1 MAEDKNDQPDEREPA
16 VPDELQYREVSK
28 EDLERVLAE
37 QEKWA
42 ETGGQDGSPADLRR
56 DNLEGADLRGA
67 NLEGAFLGGAN
78 FSGAK
83 LFDANLHKADLG
95 GANLQVADLRS
106 ANLQGAVLSG
116 ANLSGANLLTA
127 RYLTQEQ
134 LDQACGNEWTKLSDG
149 LKIGQC

>member
-1 MAEDKNDQPDEREPA
+1 M
-16 VPDELQYREVSK
+16 SK

-78 FSGAK
+78 
-83 LFDANLHKADLG
+83 
-95 GANLQVADLRS
+95 LQGADLRS

-134 LDQACGNEWTKLSDG
+134 LDQACGNEQTKLPDG
-149 LKIGQC
+149 LKIEQCAALGR